1 MRLRELSEKTI
12 RTLSDLATLLCD
24 VDIHT
29 PTQGQMAKDKEDI
42 EAVLPPKQGYITE
55 PYAMLVSIAYEYA
68 RIHYRDEKHS
78 LLSDIADGKKIED
91 INISDYKI
99 QAGGGLTP

>member
-1 MRLRELSEKTI
+1 MRLRELSEETI

-42 EAVLPPKQGYITE
+42 EAVLPPAEPRSVRE

-78 LLSDIADGKKIED
+78 LLSDIADGKKIKD
-91 INISDYKI
+91 INISDYKFKLEEI
-99 QAGGGLTP
+99 